1 MKFIRP
7 LAVVATLIF
16 LIGAAWIWGNRSV
29 KVDMADYAPADS
41 LAYLEFNSLT
51 EVANSIEQNDT
62 WKTVAPLIGVNAVLG
77 NHWLTTVSRVG
88 IGPADGVIFSRA
100 QIALVVLGVNTAE
113 QDDVLRIKPEV
124 AIIAETHTSKWR
136 LKPVAIEAIKRLAT
150 FAYGE
155 SQCTE
160 RTGDA
165 DYVECSAA
173 SADRKIVG
181 AIDGSLLVIGNSEKS
196 VRSCLETRHGLRPS
210 IRTDPELLKMRS
222 SLNAVRALGFGYV
235 SSGNAAKLF
244 SIAAPL
250 LMGKAP
256 GDRQLEQVLAA
267 SAGKILR
274 GVAWTSKSAGGR
286 IEDRYLFS
294 LEPSVITRLEPAFET
309 VTEDDAYWNLVPD
322 TFQSMTIYRTKDP
335 KAGWAALGSAVALKL
350 DAVSSV
356 LFGSLL
362 RSSLSVYGIDNP
374 KEVLSTLTPPLLT
387 IRPSPS
393 TEGSVLL
400 ARVHNGEGLRRI
412 LANEIFKG
420 GRGQILNGI
429 ESEPD
434 SEKEFSAV
442 FIDDYVFVGKT
453 ENVRPCLLA
462 LRSKQVVTSP
472 GRLDQSRNFPSSMS
486 AVLTY
491 ANDEARL
498 TSFITIMALLKGK
511 RLSGEDVNALRRAV
525 GTSSFSATETNLNSL
540 GIERTTRSAFGQFS
554 TILSLVQSDSSNA
567 LGR

>member
-1 MKFIRP
+1 MKLIRP
-7 LAVVATLIF
+7 LAVVVTLMF

-29 KVDMADYAPADS
+29 TVDMADYAPADS

-62 WKTVAPLIGVNAVLG
+62 WKTVAPLIGVNVVPG
-77 NHWLTTVSRVG
+77 NHWLTIVSRVG

-136 LKPVAIEAIKRLAT
+136 LKPIAVESIKRLAT
-150 FAYGE
+150 FAYGQ

-160 RTGDA
+160 RSGDA
-165 DYVECSAA
+165 DYVECSATGG
-173 SADRKIVG
+173 DRKIVG
-181 AIDGSLLVIGNSEKS
+181 AIDGSLVVIGNSENS

-210 IRTDPELLKMRS
+210 IRTDPELLKARS
-222 SLNAVRALGFGYV
+222 SLNAGGSLGFGYV

-274 GVAWTSKSAGGR
+274 GVAWTSKSAEGR

-309 VTEDDAYWNLVPD
+309 VTEDGAYWNLVPD

-335 KAGWAALGSAVALKL
+335 PAGWDALGSAVALKL
-350 DAVSSV
+350 DALSSV

-362 RSSLSVYGIDNP
+362 RSSLAVYGIDNP
-374 KEVLSTLTPPLLT
+374 KEVLSTLTAPLLT
-387 IRPSPS
+387 IRPTPS

-400 ARVHNGEGLRRI
+400 ARVHDVERLRRG
-412 LANEIFKG
+412 LVTETFKE

-429 ESEPD
+429 QSEPD
-434 SEKEFSAV
+434 SGKEFSAV
-442 FIDDYVFVGKT
+442 FIDDYVFIGKT
-453 ENVRPCLLA
+453 ENVRPCLIA
-462 LRSKQVVTSP
+462 LRSKQVMRGP
-472 GRLDQSRNFPSSMS
+472 GRLDQGKRFPSAMS

-498 TSFITIMALLKGK
+498 TSFITVMASLKGK
-511 RLSGEDVNALRRAV
+511 LLSDEEVNAMRRAV
-525 GTSSFSATETNLNSL
+525 GASTFSATETRLNSQ
-540 GIERTTRSAFGQFS
+540 GIERTTRSSFGQFS
-554 TILSLVQSDSSNA
+554 TILSLVQSDSSNP